1 MRSMDPSSCHF
12 YYYYEELLWRSRL
25 IEHLL
30 EAFYE
35 SEVIDLLPK
44 VFLAEVI
51 NGLLS
56 YLHKMATID
65 ENILK
70 EVNGKPL

>member
-1 MRSMDPSSCHF
+1 M
-12 YYYYEELLWRSRL
+12 
-25 IEHLL
+25 L

-44 VFLAEVI
+44 LFLAEMI
-51 NGLLS
+51 NELLS
-56 YLHKMATID
+56 YLHKIATID

-70 EVNGKPL
+70 EVNRKLLDIAQ